1 MVTGALVNTC
11 LLGAL
16 ALLCIDTAHA
26 DVNPCTTTGMS
37 PIDYQ
42 QALCMSLF
50 FYEAQRSGYLPANK
64 HVSWRNDSGL
74 DDGSD
79 VGYDLVG
86 GYYDAGNYV
95 KFGFPMAFTVTMLSW
110 GLLEFPD
117 GYSEM
122 DKTRIALDTIKWAT
136 DYFFK
141 CHTSSYELWG
151 QVGNG
156 NVDNSSWGRP
166 ETMTMERPAYKID
179 ESNPA
184 RGSVDPGWSAW
195 GPGDPGWS
203 ARGSGDPGWSAR
215 GSGDPGWLAR
225 GSGDPGW
232 SARGSGDPG
241 WLARGSGDPGWSA
254 RGSGEPGWSAGGSG
268 NSSWS
273 TRGSGDPGWS
283 VRGPGDSSWSARGS
297 GDPGWSARGPG
308 DPGWSARDPGDP
320 GWSAR
325 DPGDPGWS
333 RIVFLWLKVRVLPLL
348 LPSLLPSLFSC
359 LLPSLP
365 HVCFPRYL
373 ISTSLATSCLLP
385 SLPHVYFPRYL
396 MSTSLATSCLL
407 PSLPHVYFPS
417 YLMSASLATSCLLP
431 SLLRYFSRQKTDSIY
446 ATWMMDL
453 AKVLYD
459 FADNFRG
466 HYDMSI
472 PDAKDWYPSTSGYG
486 DELVWAGLWLYRAT
500 EDASYLTRA
509 RGHWDEF
516 SLQSSE
522 AQLFYWDDK
531 MAGVYALFWLLDGSQ
546 DYLDHLTTYLDYLK
560 NTALY
565 TPEGLVFLDESGTT
579 RHAANAAFISLLAAK
594 YGVDTSLNNQWGQA
608 QMDQLLGA
616 NSRYN
621 MSFVVGFG
629 DNYPQRPHHRSS
641 SCPDPPEDCDYG
653 WAYTQ
658 SGPNP
663 HTLYGALVSGP
674 SLLGEYEDDR
684 TNRKYND
691 VACDFNAAFSGC
703 LAALIELS

>member
-1 MVTGALVNTC
+1 MVTGGLVNTC

-37 PIDYQ
+37 PVDYQ

-179 ESNPA
+179 ESNP
-184 RGSVDPGWSAW
+184 GTE
-195 GPGDPGWS
+195 
-203 ARGSGDPGWSAR
+203 
-215 GSGDPGWLAR
+215 LA
-225 GSGDPGW
+225 
-232 SARGSGDPG
+232 AETAAA
-241 WLARGSGDPGWSA
+241 LAAAS
-254 RGSGEPGWSAGGSG
+254 
-268 NSSWS
+268 
-273 TRGSGDPGWS
+273 
-283 VRGPGDSSWSARGS
+283 
-297 GDPGWSARGPG
+297 
-308 DPGWSARDPGDP
+308 
-320 GWSAR
+320 
-325 DPGDPGWS
+325 
-333 RIVFLWLKVRVLPLL
+333 IV
-348 LPSLLPSLFSC
+348 
-359 LLPSLP
+359 
-365 HVCFPRYL
+365 Y
-373 ISTSLATSCLLP
+373 
-385 SLPHVYFPRYL
+385 
-396 MSTSLATSCLL
+396 M
-407 PSLPHVYFPS
+407 
-417 YLMSASLATSCLLP
+417 
-431 SLLRYFSRQKTDSIY
+431 KTDSIY